1 MPTPEARRDHEA
13 RYGTVR
19 EGVCVLAPDWRFRY
33 ANASL
38 LEILDL
44 LGKREGVTSLW
55 EALPEWEGTPEA
67 DSLRRAMADRAA
79 VCFRVARERGAGRE
93 WEVEAEPLAGGDLRV
108 FVRNASARAATAR
121 PGAGAGGR
129 EGRLDSILAGAPVAI
144 ALLDGETLQVVEANP
159 AAHALLPEAGSLAG
173 RRPDE
178 VVPGWRGSEAEERVR
193 RVAETGDP
201 WENPELRVPAAGP
214 GARWLRVSVRPVDDP
229 GGRRHLLA
237 MVMEVTGLVR
247 ARRSAEAERRALFDI
262 LDTLPVG
269 VVVAWAPEGRI
280 AYVNPAAAELGGRTA
295 EELGDE
301 GARSYLDHWPL
312 RTPAGDPFPA
322 DEIPLVRALRG
333 EATTEVEMVL
343 PLPDGGE
350 RTVLGIGVPLRDASG
365 EVERAMVAF
374 YDITDRLRLERAIL
388 ERQAEAV
395 AAAADAALRAEESRA
410 LREIGRALVSVLDPA
425 RVLEL
430 ATRAALELLGARGA
444 YVNAPVGDG
453 TLCVGPALGV
463 LEEVEGATFPMAGST
478 VEWLHREGRTVVFN
492 SPGEVPG
499 RSQVLATLQRKG
511 VRNLILSPMRAFGQ
525 TFGVLGVVDRA
536 EPFTGEDARVLE
548 SLADSAA
555 LAIHNARL
563 YAEERR
569 RADESRALLAASEAL
584 SSTLDPAEVTARIV
598 GIAEELTGATGAA
611 LALISG
617 ERVRVAVATGPLAP
631 LHGVEIPLAD
641 SMTERVLAAG
651 APMLLDASDPAG
663 GSPMTQFAGYGVGP
677 VAVAP
682 LRVGDE
688 PLGVIAVINPAGDPP
703 FAPESLR
710 LLALLADQ
718 AAVAVRNAR
727 LYERA
732 QEASRAKS
740 DFLATMSHEL
750 RTPLNALEGYASL
763 MADGIYGEVNPRQ
776 AHALARMRASQH
788 HLLGLIQQVLD
799 VARLEAGAK
808 HPEVEEVNPAAL
820 AGSVV
825 DALCGAAEKKGITLR
840 MEPAR
845 VGRIRTDVGMTR
857 QILTNLV
864 GNALKF
870 TDQGGVTVRVREAE
884 SVEVEVEDTGPG
896 IPPEHL
902 DRIWEP
908 FYQVEPTMTRRE
920 GGTGLGLPLAREYA
934 RILGGD
940 ITVASVAGAGSRF
953 VLTLPRNP

>member
-1 MPTPEARRDHEA
+1 MPTPEARREHEA
-13 RYGTVR
+13 RYGAVR

-38 LEILDL
+38 LEILQL
-44 LGKREGVTSLW
+44 LGNREGVTSLW
-55 EALPEWEGTPEA
+55 EAIPGWRDTPEA
-67 DSLRRAMADRAA
+67 DSLQRAMDERAA
-79 VCFRVARERGAGRE
+79 VCFRVTGERGAGRE
-93 WEVEAEPLAGGDLRV
+93 WEVEAEPLATGDLRV
-108 FVRNASARAATAR
+108 FVRNATRPPPPPAAEPET
-121 PGAGAGGR
+121 
-129 EGRLDSILAGAPVAI
+129 RLSTMLAHVPVAI
-144 ALLDGETLQVVEANP
+144 ALVDAETLEVVEANP
-159 AAHALLPEAGSLAG
+159 ACHELLPAAGELAG
-173 RRPDE
+173 RPVAE
-178 VVPGWRGSEAEERVR
+178 VVPGWAGSDAAERVR
-193 RVAETGDP
+193 RVAATGEP
-201 WENPELRVPAAGP
+201 WEAPELRVPADGP
-214 GARWLRVSVRPVDDP
+214 GARWLRVSVRAVDDP
-229 GGRRHLLA
+229 GGRRHLLMMA
-237 MVMEVTGLVR
+237 MEVTVLVR
-247 ARRSAEAERRALFDI
+247 ARRRAEAERRALFEI
-262 LDTLPVG
+262 LDNLPVG

-295 EELGDE
+295 EQLGDD
-301 GARSYLDHWPL
+301 GARGYLEHWPL
-312 RTPAGDPFPA
+312 QTPAGDPFPV

-333 EATTEVEMVL
+333 ESTPEVEMVL
-343 PLPDGGE
+343 PLPDGKE
-350 RTVLGIGVPLRDASG
+350 RTILGTAVPLRDAGG

-374 YDITDRLRLERAIL
+374 YDITERLRLERNL
-388 ERQAEAV
+388 MERQTEAV

-444 YVNAPVGDG
+444 YVNVPVGDG
-453 TLCVGPALGV
+453 TLRVAPALGI
-463 LEEVEGATFPMAGST
+463 LEELEGTTIPLAGST
-478 VEWLHREGRTVVFN
+478 VEWLDREGRTVIFN
-492 SPGEVPG
+492 SPEEVPAG
-499 RSQVLATLQRKG
+499 SQVLETLQRRG

-548 SLADSAA
+548 ALSDSAA

-563 YAEERR
+563 HAEERR

-598 GIAEELTGATGAA
+598 GIAEELTGAAGAG
-611 LALISG
+611 LSLVEG
-617 ERVRVAVATGPLAP
+617 ERVRVAVATGPLAE
-631 LHGVEIPLAD
+631 LHGAVAPLAGSLTD
-641 SMTERVLAAG
+641 RVLRAG
-651 APMLLDASDPAG
+651 GPVLLDASDPEHPVA
-663 GSPMTQFAGYGVGP
+663 QFARFSVGP
-677 VAVAP
+677 MAVAP

-688 PLGVIAVINPAGDPP
+688 TLGVIAVIHPVGGPA
-703 FAPESLR
+703 FTPESLR

-727 LYERA
+727 LYETA

-776 AHALARMRASQH
+776 AHALSRMRASQH

-825 DALCGAAEKKGITLR
+825 DALCGAAEKKGLTLR
-840 MEPAR
+840 IESAP
-845 VGRIRTDVGMTR
+845 VGRIRTDVGMMR

-870 TDQGGVTVRVREAE
+870 AERGGVAVRVRQARDGI
-884 SVEVEVEDTGPG
+884 EVEVQDTGPG

-902 DRIWEP
+902 ERIWEP

-940 ITVASVAGAGSRF
+940 ITVTSEPGAGSTF
-953 VLTLPRNP
+953 VLTLPRDCAPG

>member
-1 MPTPEARRDHEA
+1 MPTHEARRENEVRFGA
-13 RYGTVR
+13 VR

-44 LGKREGVTSLW
+44 LGSREGVTSLW
-55 EALPEWEGTPEA
+55 EAIPQWRDTPEA
-67 DSLRRAMADRAA
+67 ESLQRAMNERAA
-79 VCFRVARERGAGRE
+79 VCFRVTADRGAGRE
-93 WEVEAEPLAGGDLRV
+93 WEVEAEPLATGDLRV
-108 FVRNASARAATAR
+108 FVRNATAR
-121 PGAGAGGR
+121 TAARNGAGGP
-129 EGRLDSILAGAPVAI
+129 EARLDSMLAHVPVAV
-144 ALLDGETLQVVEANP
+144 ALVDAQTLEVIEANP
-159 AAHALLPEAGSLAG
+159 AAHALLPDADSLAG
-173 RRPDE
+173 RTPGE
-178 VVPGWRGSEAEERVR
+178 VIPGWEGSEAAERVR
-193 RVAETGDP
+193 RVAETGEA
-201 WENPELRVPAAGP
+201 WEAPELRVPPTGP
-214 GARWLRVSVRPVDDP
+214 GARWLRVSVRAADDP
-229 GGRRHLLA
+229 GGRRHLVVMA
-237 MVMEVTGLVR
+237 MEVTSLVR
-247 ARRSAEAERRALFDI
+247 ARRRAEAERRALFDI

-269 VVVAWAPEGRI
+269 VIVAWAPEGRV
-280 AYVNPAAAELGGRTA
+280 AYVNPAAAELAGRTS
-295 EELGDE
+295 EQLGDD
-301 GARSYLDHWPL
+301 GAARYLDHWPL
-312 RTPAGDPFPA
+312 HTPAGDPFPI

-333 EATTEVEMVL
+333 ETTSEVEMVL
-343 PLPDGGE
+343 HLAAGE
-350 RTVLGIGVPLRDASG
+350 RTVLGMGAPLRDASG
-365 EVERAMVAF
+365 EVERAVVAF
-374 YDITDRLRLERAIL
+374 YDITERLRLERML
-388 ERQAEAV
+388 MERQTEAV

-444 YVNAPVGDG
+444 YVNAPAGDEG
-453 TLCVGPALGV
+453 LRVGPALGI
-463 LEEVEGATFPMAGST
+463 LEEVEGKTFPLAGST
-478 VEWLHREGRTVVFN
+478 VEWLHREGRTMVFN
-492 SPGEVPG
+492 SPEEVPAG
-499 RSQVLATLQRKG
+499 SQVLETLQRKG

-548 SLADSAA
+548 ALADSAA

-563 YAEERR
+563 HAEERR

-598 GIAEELTGATGAA
+598 GIAEELTGAAGAG
-611 LALISG
+611 LSLI
-617 ERVRVAVATGPLAP
+617 ERDRVRIAVATGPLAP
-631 LHGVEIPLAD
+631 LHGAVVPFEGSL
-641 SMTERVLAAG
+641 TERVLRAG
-651 APMLLDASDPAG
+651 GPVTLDAGDPERPVA
-663 GSPMTQFAGYGVGP
+663 QFAPYGVGP

-688 PLGVIAVINPAGDPP
+688 PLGVIAVIHPTGGPP
-703 FAPESLR
+703 FSPESLR

-727 LYERA
+727 LYETA
-732 QEASRAKS
+732 QVASRAKS

-776 AHALARMRASQH
+776 AHALSRMRASQH

-808 HPEVEEVNPAAL
+808 HPEVEEVNPAAM

-825 DALCGAAEKKGITLR
+825 DALCGAAEKKGLTLR
-840 MEPAR
+840 IDAAR
-845 VGRIRTDVGMTR
+845 VDRIRTDVGMMR

-870 TDQGGVTVRVREAE
+870 TERGGVTVRVREVPGG
-884 SVEVEVEDTGPG
+884 VEVEVEDTGPG

-902 DRIWEP
+902 ERIWEP

-940 ITVASVAGAGSRF
+940 IAVASETGVGSRF
-953 VLTLPRNP
+953 TLTLPGVLTP

>member
-1 MPTPEARRDHEA
+1 MPTPEARREHEA

-44 LGKREGVTSLW
+44 LGTREGVASLW

-67 DSLRRAMADRAA
+67 ESLRHAMAERAA

-108 FVRNASARAATAR
+108 FVRNASARAAAVRT
-121 PGAGAGGR
+121 GAGGR
-129 EGRLDSILAGAPVAI
+129 EGRLDSMLAGVPVAI
-144 ALLDGETLQVVEANP
+144 ALLDGETLGVVEANP
-159 AAHALLPEAGSLAG
+159 AAHALLPQAGSLAG
-173 RRPDE
+173 RTPEE
-178 VVPGWRGSEAEERVR
+178 VVPGWRGSEAEARVR
-193 RVAETGDP
+193 RVAETGEP
-201 WENPELRVPAAGP
+201 WEAPELRVPPTGP

-295 EELGDE
+295 EELGDD

-333 EATTEVEMVL
+333 ETTPEVEMVL
-343 PLPDGGE
+343 ALPDGE
-350 RTVLGIGVPLRDASG
+350 RTVLGTGVPLRDASG

-374 YDITDRLRLERAIL
+374 YDISDRLRLERAL
-388 ERQAEAV
+388 MERQTEAV

-444 YVNAPVGDG
+444 YVNGPLGDG
-453 TLCVGPALGV
+453 TLRVGPALGI
-463 LEEVEGATFPMAGST
+463 LEEVEGATFPLAGST
-478 VEWLHREGRTVVFN
+478 VEWLHREGRTMVFN
-492 SPGEVPG
+492 SPEEVPAG
-499 RSQVLATLQRKG
+499 SQVLATLQRKG

-536 EPFTGEDARVLE
+536 EPFTSEDARVLE
-548 SLADSAA
+548 ALADSAA

-563 YAEERR
+563 HAEERR

-598 GIAEELTGATGAA
+598 GIAEELTGAAGAG
-611 LALISG
+611 LALIAG
-617 ERVRVAVATGPLAP
+617 ERVRVAVATGPLTP
-631 LHGVEIPLAD
+631 LHGAEVPLAG
-641 SMTERVLAAG
+641 SLTERVLAAG
-651 APMLLDASDPAG
+651 APMLLDAGDPAG
-663 GSPMTQFAGYGVGP
+663 GSTVTQFASLGVGP

-688 PLGVIAVINPAGDPP
+688 PLGVIAVIHPAGAPP
-703 FAPESLR
+703 FTPESLR

-732 QEASRAKS
+732 QDASRAKS

-776 AHALARMRASQH
+776 AHALSRMRASQH

-825 DALCGAAEKKGITLR
+825 DALCGAAEKKGLTLH

-845 VGRIRTDVGMTR
+845 VGRIRTDVGMMR

-870 TDQGGVTVRVREAE
+870 TEQGGVTVRVREAE
-884 SVEVEVEDTGPG
+884 DVEVEVEDTGPG
-896 IPPEHL
+896 IPPEHVE
-902 DRIWEP
+902 RIWEP

-940 ITVASVAGAGSRF
+940 ITVSSVPGGGSRF
-953 VLTLPRNP
+953 LLTLPRTP